1 MTARA
6 FAGQY
11 KGGSPMQV
19 HMPRDKRP
27 VATVFAGV
35 VFGALLAGAGPEVS
49 ASWDRPACAETVM
62 RAVST
67 DQTVHGTYACF
78 DESMRNGL
86 LTLGIDSDSAFA
98 TRVGQSGDYRF
109 VQKTADGGYVYEY
122 DRQTHKHDKLQGAI
136 QALGLPR
143 TSRDVQHGNINAA
156 WNERHDLGAAWSELM
171 GQTQGAKSELFT
183 FYMDGRGKVTSVK

>member
-1 MTARA
+1 
-6 FAGQY
+6 
-11 KGGSPMQV
+11 MQV

-35 VFGALLAGAGPEVS
+35 VFGALLAGAGPQVS

-78 DESMRNGL
+78 DDSMRNGL
-86 LTLGIDSDSAFA
+86 QTIGIDSDSAFA

-122 DRQTHKHDKLQGAI
+122 DRQTRKHDKIQGAMV
-136 QALGLPR
+136 ALGLPG
-143 TSRDVQHGNINAA
+143 TSRAVQRGDLAGA
-156 WNERHDLGAAWSELM
+156 WNQRRDLGAAWDELM
-171 GQTQGAKSELFT
+171 GKTQGNKSELFT
-183 FYMDGRGKVTSVK
+183 FYLDGGGKVTAVK